1 MSETERD
8 PERETKPR
16 TARDPVND
24 AAQKPVQPIFL
35 LSLPRSGSTLLQRI
49 LAKHSAI
56 DTAAEPWILL
66 PLVSTMRSEGVYTNY
81 DQNAVVDAIRDFYT
95 AMPGGRATFT
105 GALRDLALRLYTD
118 RARPGARY
126 FLDKTP
132 RYHLILDE
140 IFELFPDARFV
151 FLWRNPLSVIAS
163 MLDTWHRGHWYL
175 YFFKIDLYEGFERL
189 MAAHEKYENRAFSIR
204 YEDIISEPELSC
216 KDLCRYLDIPFEPAM
231 IDDFQSVDLGG
242 EMGDPTGVKAYRS
255 ISDGSLDK
263 WKQSLRNPIRK
274 GWCQRYLTW
283 LGERRLAALGY
294 DLDELRT
301 ELHTIPFSMKRA
313 GGDILRMTYGLVYQ
327 FLELRLLQDKLKRLP
342 QLKRVHPHL

>member
-1 MSETERD
+1 VS
-8 PERETKPR
+8 
-16 TARDPVND
+16 DPVSDPVSDSASDPAND
-24 AAQKPVQPIFL
+24 AKGKPVQPIFL

-49 LAKHSAI
+49 LAKHPAI

-66 PLVSTMRSEGVYTNY
+66 PLVSTIRSEGIYTNY
-81 DQNAVVDAIRDFYT
+81 DQNAVVEAIRDFYT
-95 AMPGGRATFT
+95 AMPEGRASFT
-105 GALRDLALRLYTD
+105 SALRDLALRLYTD

-204 YEDIISEPELSC
+204 YEDLISEPELSC
-216 KDLCRYLDIPFEPAM
+216 KELCRYLEIPFVPAM
-231 IDDFQSVDLGG
+231 IDDFQSVELGG

-255 ISDGSLDK
+255 ISDGSLAK
-263 WKQSLRNPIRK
+263 WKQSLRNPLRK
-274 GWCQRYLTW
+274 TWCRRYLTW
-283 LGERRLAALGY
+283 LGERRLSLLGY
-294 DLDELRT
+294 DLNELRN
-301 ELHTIPFSMKRA
+301 ELQTIPFSMKRA

-327 FLELRLLQDKLKRLP
+327 FLELRLLHDKLKRLP

>member
-1 MSETERD
+1 MSE
-8 PERETKPR
+8 PERY
-16 TARDPVND
+16 
-24 AAQKPVQPIFL
+24 AASPAVQPIFL

-49 LAKHSAI
+49 LAKHTSI
-56 DTAAEPWILL
+56 DTAAEPWVLL
-66 PLVSTMRSEGVYTNY
+66 PLVSTMRREGIYTNY

-95 AMPGGRATFT
+95 AMPGGRAAFT

-189 MAAHEKYENRAFSIR
+189 FAGHEKYENRAFSIR
-204 YEDIISEPELSC
+204 YEDLISEPELSC
-216 KDLCRYLDIPFEPAM
+216 KDLCRYLNIPFDPAM
-231 IDDFQSVDLGG
+231 IDDFQSVQLGG
-242 EMGDPTGVKAYRS
+242 DMGDPTGVKAYRA

-263 WKQSLRNPIRK
+263 WKQSLRNPLRK
-274 GWCQRYLTW
+274 WWCRRYLNW
-283 LGERRLAALGY
+283 LGAPRLAALGY
-294 DLDELRT
+294 NLDELHK
-301 ELHTIPFSMKRA
+301 ELQTIPFSMKRVA
-313 GGDILRMTYGLVYQ
+313 GDLLRMTYGLMYQ
-327 FLELRLLQDKLKRLP
+327 FLELRLLKDKLKRLP

>member
-1 MSETERD
+1 MPDPGHDSE
-8 PERETKPR
+8 K
-16 TARDPVND
+16 D
-24 AAQKPVQPIFL
+24 AAARPVQPIFL

-49 LAKHSAI
+49 LAKHSSI
-56 DTAAEPWILL
+56 DTAAEPWVLL
-66 PLVSTMRSEGVYTNY
+66 PLVSTMRSEGIYTNY
-81 DQNAVVDAIRDFYT
+81 DQNAVVDAIRDFYS
-95 AMPGGRATFT
+95 AMPGGRASFT
-105 GALRDLALRLYTD
+105 AALRDLALRLYTD

-189 MAAHEKYENRAFSIR
+189 MAGHEKYEKRAFSIR
-204 YEDIISEPELSC
+204 YEDLISKPELSC
-216 KDLCRYLDIPFEPAM
+216 KDLCRYLGIPFEPAM
-231 IDDFQSVDLGG
+231 IDDFQTVELGG

-255 ISDGSLDK
+255 ISDGSLEK
-263 WKQSLRNPIRK
+263 WKQSLRNPLRK
-274 GWCQRYLTW
+274 LWCRRYLSW
-283 LGERRLAALGY
+283 LGAPRLAVLGY
-294 DLDELRT
+294 NLDDLRT
-301 ELHTIPFSMKRA
+301 ELQTIPFSMKRV